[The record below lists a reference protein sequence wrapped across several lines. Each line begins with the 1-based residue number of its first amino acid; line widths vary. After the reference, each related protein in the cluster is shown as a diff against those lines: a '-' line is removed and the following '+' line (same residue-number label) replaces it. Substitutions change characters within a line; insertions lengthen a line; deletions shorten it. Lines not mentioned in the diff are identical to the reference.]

1 MSAEERRELVL
12 EAALGEFAARGL
24 AGTSTEEV
32 ARRAGISQPY
42 LFRLF
47 ATKRALFLALV
58 RRCFD
63 RLEETFSTAAADLTG
78 QDALMA
84 MADAYERLLDDRLLL
99 LLQMQAYA
107 ACEDPEVRA
116 TTRAGFK
123 HLWELVERLTGLPFQ
138 PVVDFFAVG
147 MLMNVAAAMDLP
159 AVDERW
165 TSWCPKDY
173 AAGIFFDRK
182 LVTTHFFRRQAKM
195 TRRRSMDLRDHV
207 GRAVHGVARQPRG
220 DHGTALDPGA
230 PACLARGA
238 AVDGQRVHADVR
250 RAAAHRGDPGRALR
264 PPAAVRHRTRPVHRR
279 FGRRRARPGHR
290 RAGCRAGGPGRRRGH
305 RDPADAHAAVRGGVA
320 ARRGLALGAWGASAA
335 WPSPSARWSAGPSS
349 KAPPGSGSSG

>member
-12 EAALGEFAARGL
+12 EAALAEFAARGL

-47 ATKRALFLALV
+47 PTKRALFLALV

-63 RLEETFSTAAADLTG
+63 RLQETFTTAAVGLTG

-84 MADAYERLLDDRLLL
+84 MADAYERLLEDRLLL

-116 TTRAGFK
+116 ATRAGFK

-138 PVVDFFAVG
+138 TVVDFFAVG

-165 TSWCPKDY
+165 TSWCPK
-173 AAGIFFDRK
+173 R
-182 LVTTHFFRRQAKM
+182 
-195 TRRRSMDLRDHV
+195 
-207 GRAVHGVARQPRG
+207 
-220 DHGTALDPGA
+220 
-230 PACLARGA
+230 
-238 AVDGQRVHADVR
+238 
-250 RAAAHRGDPGRALR
+250 
-264 PPAAVRHRTRPVHRR
+264 
-279 FGRRRARPGHR
+279 
-290 RAGCRAGGPGRRRGH
+290 
-305 RDPADAHAAVRGGVA
+305 
-320 ARRGLALGAWGASAA
+320 
-335 WPSPSARWSAGPSS
+335 
-349 KAPPGSGSSG
+349 